1 MPFLMASYKPKTTV
15 PNQEL
20 KFGLSEKHTKFKK
33 IFLIKGD
40 SMNLTLIDNY
50 VVESFFF

>member
-1 MPFLMASYKPKTTV
+1 MLRKSAKV
-15 PNQEL
+15 P
-20 KFGLSEKHTKFKK
+20 SEAYV
-33 IFLIKGD
+33 ILLKGD